1 MIQDIGVKSVY
12 KLSPK
17 HLTQLHELYTEEWWT
32 KERTLEETRQVVAH
46 STVVVGLVNAQ
57 GDLVAFARV
66 LSDRIF
72 KAFLFDVIV
81 AAPYRDQGLG
91 RELMEAVLHHE
102 SLQEVKNFELYCL
115 PEMADF
121 YRQYGFTDDVG
132 AITFMRKGEW
142 P

>member
-1 MIQDIGVKSVY
+1 MKDFDFVFTEKTFPEIQNGD
-12 KLSPK
+12 L
-17 HLTQLHELYTEEWWT
+17 
-32 KERTLEETRQVVAH
+32 

-66 LSDRIF
+66 LSDLTF

-91 RELMEAVLHHE
+91 RELMEAILHHE
-102 SLQEVKNFELYCL
+102 SLQDVKHFELYCL
-115 PEMADF
+115 PEMTDF

-142 P
+142 L